1 MNVLVYTGPDTSSPS
16 LSHTLT
22 SLRTLL
28 TPNYAVQTLDAKALP
43 TQPWPASCALLII
56 PPFQSQSGAGAF
68 SAAAA
73 KDVQNYVRGGGK
85 LLSLGNAVRVDPSKI
100 PTALALSAQVAGVSI
115 SDVSPTPASAPR
127 PKLTLEDG
135 DVGLAFSLAPVTEG
149 IVDAPAIRLVDG
161 AQLDGVQSAGGVDL
175 PTLPEAALS
184 AKGVEF
190 LAQYD
195 PTEDSCVVAIKARI
209 GRGVAAFWG
218 AHLEAPL
225 ASDPARDKARLQALR
240 RTLDLLGLRLPS
252 PSAAGESDNGA
263 VARPT
268 PQILSSAPWRIGV
281 VETILRALE
290 VPELAA
296 AAPYEFKD
304 SNDTFLF
311 HPQQEA
317 ARVFAE
323 QREATKTLGEDPAT
337 WNPKHIVVYKDGMTA
352 PQELTPKFRIETY
365 YEELRNARGER
376 GCPENYP
383 DGAWGVGEALLY
395 GEVVTST
402 QTMLDKNIRLLT
414 SLPTPLL
421 SLASAQLTGRGRG
434 GNVWLSPPGCLQFS
448 LLLRAPLSALPATK
462 IVFVQY
468 LFALAVAE
476 ACRTDGVLGEEAGS
490 RVRIKWPNDLYAIT
504 PDGERKKIGGIL
516 VNTSFG
522 AGKVELVVGASSA
535 LRSRRLTLTSTPTF
549 HRAWM
554 NMTFT
559 RSCVHAACPQGAA

>member
-1 MNVLVYTGPDTSSPS
+1 MNVLVYTGPDTSPPS
-16 LSHTLT
+16 LSYTLT

-28 TPNYAVQTLDAKALP
+28 TPNYAVQTLDAKVLP
-43 TQPWPASCALLII
+43 AQPWPASCALLVI
-56 PPFQSQSGAGAF
+56 PPFQSGGVAF
-68 SAAAA
+68 SAAAV

-85 LLSLGNAVRVDPSKI
+85 LLSLGNAVRAEPSKI

-115 SDVSPTPASAPR
+115 IDVSPTPASAPR

-135 DVGLAFSLAPVTEG
+135 DLGLAFSLTPATEG
-149 IVDAPAIRLVDG
+149 KADTPAIRHVDG
-161 AQLDGVQSAGGVDL
+161 TQLDGLQSAGGVGL
-175 PTLPEAALS
+175 PPLPEADLS

-190 LAQYD
+190 LAQYV
-195 PTEDSCVVAIKARI
+195 PTEESRVAAIQARI
-209 GRGVAAFWG
+209 GRGTAAFWST
-218 AHLEAPL
+218 HLETPL
-225 ASDPARDKARLQALR
+225 VSDPAQDKARLQALR
-240 RTLDLLGLRLPS
+240 HTLEALGLRLPS
-252 PSAAGESDNGA
+252 TSTARESDNGA

-268 PQILSSAPWRIGV
+268 PQILSSAPWRAGV
-281 VETILRALE
+281 VETIVRALE

-296 AAPYEFKD
+296 AVPHELKD

-311 HPQQEA
+311 YPQQEA
-317 ARVFAE
+317 SRVFAE
-323 QREATKTLGEDPAT
+323 QREAAKKLGEDPVT
-337 WNPKHIVVYKDGMTA
+337 WNPKHIVVYKDGTTA
-352 PQELTPKFRIETY
+352 PQELTPKFSIETY
-365 YEELRNARGER
+365 YEELRKARGER

-448 LLLRAPLSALPATK
+448 LLLRVPLSALPATK

-522 AGKVELVVGASSA
+522 AGKVELVVGASSGPH
-535 LRSRRLTLTSTPTF
+535 SRRLTLTSASTPTF
-549 HRAWM
+549 YRAGT
-554 NMTFT
+554 NMAFT
-559 RSCVHAACPQGAA
+559 RSCVHAARLQGVA